1 MYAEKVDLS
10 QDEKVLFDRANALL
24 TNERLLLNWHKT
36 GGDTPADQV
45 LIRDVAGVR
54 KIVGGQERR
63 LKPGLQLLAGGVVVG
78 LLYWVVE
85 SFTNASGL
93 VVGILFIGGAIG
105 LLAGVYVLM
114 GAALALKPRTTLLF
128 VVFGSKDLGIAF
140 PGHANPDAEELAR
153 LFNRLKNEI

>member
-10 QDEKVLFDRANALL
+10 QDENVLFDRANALL
-24 TNERLLLNWHKT
+24 TNERLLINWHKT

-54 KIVGGQERR
+54 KIEGGQERR
-63 LKPGLQLLAGGVVVG
+63 FKPGLQLLLGGIVLG
-78 LLYWVVE
+78 IIE
-85 SFTNASGL
+85 TFTNPP
-93 VVGILFIGGAIG
+93 GILDVILFLGGAIG
-105 LLAGVYVLM
+105 VLAGLYMLI
-114 GAALALKPRTTLLF
+114 GATFGLKPRTTLLF
-128 VVFGSKDLGIAF
+128 VVFGSKDVGIAF